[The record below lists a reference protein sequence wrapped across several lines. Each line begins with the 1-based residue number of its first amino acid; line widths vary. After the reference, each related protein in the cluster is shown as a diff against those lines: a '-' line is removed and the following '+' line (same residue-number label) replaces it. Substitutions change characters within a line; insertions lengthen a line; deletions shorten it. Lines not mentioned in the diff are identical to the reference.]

1 MVGVL
6 ATNYVQKSSWRAA
19 TPNFGY
25 SDRSDWVQFSPLE
38 QHLLRTSLP
47 LPADIPKELCEC
59 LGEGLGYAFV
69 LNAEY
74 FVRGS
79 VTADSALPEGLG
91 GFKSRPCGQVL
102 LITLL
107 LI

>member
-1 MVGVL
+1 MGSEMCIRDSR
-6 ATNYVQKSSWRAA
+6 NSSWRAA
-19 TPNFGY
+19 TPILGALKRAN
-25 SDRSDWVQFSPLE
+25 RVQFSPLE